1 MPDSQITVTAA
12 QFAQKVR
19 EKFPQYASVAD
30 DRLIEFFIKTNPQY
44 RVTYEGTTP
53 VSVSWE
59 RTSAVPGPARPVVS
73 APIANPDPIFTSATD
88 ESLTTNLEVG
98 TTPDTFAMKQC
109 VECGTSILETAKFC
123 LECGASQSPKK
134 DAEAE
139 HNAGQDLPN
148 EPVKPCAHCGQQN
161 PVDYSFCMKCGKPF
175 NLPAAVVTSD
185 VPQKNTT
192 SRAPAD
198 QPVIASTPEEP
209 HRTAPMAEQ
218 QTGGRYRNQEPT
230 QDKSKLTPQQK
241 LYFQQEYDK
250 QIRNPSTALILT
262 LLLGGL
268 GAHRFYLRQW
278 GWGIAYILFAF
289 TFIPL
294 IVALVECF
302 LIRGRTQKYNEQ
314 CAREILTKMDVIFSE
329 PEIAVA
335 VRMGS

>member
-1 MPDSQITVTAA
+1 VTAA

-30 DRLIEFFIKTNPQY
+30 DRLIEFFVKTNPQY

-53 VSVSWE
+53 TSVSWE
-59 RTSAVPGPARPVVS
+59 RPAAVPRAVQPAPLS
-73 APIANPDPIFTSATD
+73 NSETISTSATD
-88 ESLTTNLEVG
+88 DSLTTSFEAEK
-98 TTPDTFAMKQC
+98 TTDTFATRQC
-109 VECGTSILETAKFC
+109 VECETPIPKTAKFC
-123 LECGASQSPKK
+123 LECGASQSPKTEA
-134 DAEAE
+134 DAV
-139 HNAGQDLPN
+139 HSKVQDHPT
-148 EPVKPCAHCGQQN
+148 EPVRPCVHCGQQN
-161 PVDYSFCMKCGKPF
+161 PEDYSFCMKCGKPF
-175 NLPAAVVTSD
+175 NLPTPLVAQD
-185 VPQKNTT
+185 EPQRSTT
-192 SRAPAD
+192 SRAPVD
-198 QPVIASTPEEP
+198 QPATVSTPDEP
-209 HRTAPMAEQ
+209 RRTAPMAEQ
-218 QTGGRYRNQEPT
+218 QVGGRYKNQEST

-278 GWGIAYILFAF
+278 GWGIAYILFAW